1 MVGLSQPEEAR
12 ALHCQMAQVRTLA
25 PLALIPFLV
34 CIAAAQEAPRVSS
47 IPKIARLWN
56 SLNPAVE
63 LFNEHMNAADRLI
76 HERFNPKIVVVDPDA
91 KRRET
96 VGHLKAAREALLSEL
111 DVVNG
116 LIETED
122 Y

>member
-1 MVGLSQPEEAR
+1 VRLAA
-12 ALHCQMAQVRTLA
+12 ALAIL
-25 PLALIPFLV
+25 PFLTV
-34 CIAAAQEAPRVSS
+34 CLTVAQEVKTPR
-47 IPKIARLWN
+47 IENRPRIARLWN
-56 SLNPAVE
+56 SLAPSTTTY
-63 LFNEHMNAADRLI
+63 NEHMNAASDLL

-111 DVVNG
+111 EAVNE
-116 LIETED
+116 LIEEED

>member
-1 MVGLSQPEEAR
+1 
-12 ALHCQMAQVRTLA
+12 
-25 PLALIPFLV
+25 
-34 CIAAAQEAPRVSS
+34 
-47 IPKIARLWN
+47 
-56 SLNPAVE
+56 
-63 LFNEHMNAADRLI
+63 MNAADKLI

-111 DVVNG
+111 DAVNE
-116 LIETED
+116 LIEEED

>member
-1 MVGLSQPEEAR
+1 MR
-12 ALHCQMAQVRTLA
+12 LA
-25 PLALIPFLV
+25 ILALIPFLV
-34 CIAAAQEAPRVSS
+34 CIAATQEKIVSRS
-47 IPKIARLWN
+47 VNVAKIARLWN
-56 SLNPAVE
+56 SLLPTTKTY
-63 LFNEHMNAADRLI
+63 NEHMNAADRLI

-111 DVVNG
+111 DAVNE
-116 LIETED
+116 LIEEED

>member
-1 MVGLSQPEEAR
+1 MRLLA
-12 ALHCQMAQVRTLA
+12 ALAIL
-25 PLALIPFLV
+25 PFLMACLTV
-34 CIAAAQEAPRVSS
+34 AQEVKAPHVSNV
-47 IPKIARLWN
+47 IKIARLWN
-56 SLNPAVE
+56 SIGPATE
-63 LFNEHMNAADRLI
+63 LYNEHMNAADKLI

-111 DVVNG
+111 DAVNE
-116 LIETED
+116 LIEEED